1 MAPPMF
7 WRVRTSVAR
16 SAPWALAALSRDSR
30 KAAASALAVAHSKT
44 VLLQVQL
51 LFTEQRQLWQPA
63 KKLGLI
69 FAGTLSGHTPRCR
82 ALGAANGR
90 RVRAEE
96 AQQA

>member
-16 SAPWALAALSRDSR
+16 AAPWALAALSRDSR

-51 LFTEQRQLWQPA
+51 PFTEQRQLWQPA
-63 KKLGLI
+63 NKLGLI
-69 FAGTLSGHTPRCR
+69 FAGTL
-82 ALGAANGR
+82 LGA
-90 RVRAEE
+90 VLS
-96 AQQA
+96 AQQTGAVCAPKRPTF